1 MEVEWLDSNRLHIGP
16 FEIDLAR
23 IVEVL
28 HSMPPDRVLAV
39 AALLDIIPKMALTK
53 GQDYGGVTDTFQ
65 NYAGPANAEGFPD
78 WYGPAR
84 RLAEKAERLSILIG
98 QDVRAIVRGDGPIV
112 PANEGWIETMQD
124 LSWLAAI
131 TVAMKLRS
139 EQGGVP

>member
-1 MEVEWLDSNRLHIGP
+1 MKVEWLDTHRFCVGP
-16 FEIDLAR
+16 FEVDFEYIA
-23 IVEVL
+23 EVIS
-28 HSMPPDRVLAV
+28 SMPSDRVLAV

-53 GQDYGGVTDTFQ
+53 GQDYGGLTDTFQ
-65 NYAGPANAEGFPD
+65 NYVGPANAEGFPD